1 MADIETDPQI
11 AEGTPAEEAPV
22 DVDMDAGEG
31 EGEGGAGQEETGLPE
46 IEPEEEKRVT
56 FLDYLK
62 SPIIAIEV
70 GTGEDQTILHAHQDM
85 LIKSP
90 YFAEKCA
97 EFSEGEKNRRIYLPH
112 DDLTATGSVLEY
124 LYNNEYFPRRV
135 SPGHKSSEVEADP
148 SIPFPDNEGESL
160 LRHAR
165 VYTLADKFR
174 LPALKSL
181 AHSKISKT
189 QSNAKGEIAYARFVY
204 KETSAED
211 KTIRKPVAA
220 FWAQRSHV
228 LRHQAEE
235 EFRTMCLEF
244 PQFGFDVLTIVLDNK
259 EKTGAPRGEPS
270 VSVPASGRKR
280 ARVSQ
285 G

>member
-11 AEGTPAEEAPV
+11 SEGTPNV
-22 DVDMDAGEG
+22 DVDMG

-46 IEPEEEKRVT
+46 IEPEKEKRVT
-56 FLDYLK
+56 FLDFLK
-62 SPIIAIEV
+62 SPIVAIDI
-70 GTGEDQTILHAHQDM
+70 GTGEDQTTLHAHQDM

-90 YFAEKCA
+90 YFAEICA
-97 EFSEGEKNRRIYLPH
+97 NFSEGETDRRISLPH
-112 DDLTATGSVLEY
+112 DNLTATGSVLEY
-124 LYNNEYFPRRV
+124 LYNDEYFPRRL
-135 SPGHKSSEVEADP
+135 SPGHKSSEVETDP
-148 SIPFPDNEGESL
+148 SIPLPDNNGESL

-220 FWAQRSHV
+220 FWATRSHV
-228 LRHQAEE
+228 LRHQAED
-235 EFRTMCLEF
+235 EFRAMCLEF
-244 PQFGFDVLTIVLDNK
+244 PQFGFDVLSLVLDK
-259 EKTGAPRGEPS
+259 QEKTGAPRGEAS
-270 VSVPASGRKR
+270 VNVPVSGRKR